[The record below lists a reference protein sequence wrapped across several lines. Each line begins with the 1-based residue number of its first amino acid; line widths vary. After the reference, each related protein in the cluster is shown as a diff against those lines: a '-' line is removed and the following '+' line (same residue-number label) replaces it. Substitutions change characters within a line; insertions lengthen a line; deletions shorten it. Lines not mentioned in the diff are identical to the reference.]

1 MDNFRRPK
9 RSNSGDSVDGLMR
22 GRMRGT
28 RKLVENN
35 GGERVSESRI
45 GNFSRAE
52 GFRARKTETRKPDGR
67 ALGRTRKQPEEIK
80 LDDMSIEDIPKK
92 SRKKLKKNWKRTA
105 KRTALGL
112 TMLVVIVG
120 GYLGMKG
127 FLRARQ
133 IFQGGGS
140 ALAWECN
147 PKPSQLMGEGDG
159 RVNFLLLGKGGP
171 EQLDGPDLTD
181 TIIVASVDPCNKEAG
196 LLSIPRDF
204 AVRMDSGETTK
215 INAVYA
221 LTKMSAL
228 ANDKSDEEAEK
239 EGIEAI
245 EESVENITGIP
256 INFYT
261 MIDFTAFEQAVDA
274 VGGIEIDVQT
284 PVYENMSLHN
294 RPYRLDVDTGVQQF
308 DGLRALAYSRSRYT
322 SERGDFSRS
331 ERQREII
338 VALQQKVFSLGTF
351 SNPIKISQLMDSF
364 GGRVQT
370 NLGVPDD
377 ASKLYNIGQEI
388 DGSKITSVSLVDEP
402 NVLVQSGSYGNL
414 GSIQVP
420 VEGIFKYDNIRK
432 FVRTTFVDGFIKSEN
447 PGIVILNGTAAPS
460 LAKTGA
466 ETLEGYGYRIIDVGD
481 APDKNNT
488 TTILVDL
495 GKKDTKYTKRYLE
508 LRYGTTATK
517 QLPEGIT
524 PPEDAD
530 FVIILGQD
538 EAGN

>member
-9 RSNSGDSVDGLMR
+9 RSSQNDSVDGFMR
-22 GRMRGT
+22 NRMRGT
-28 RKLVENN
+28 QRSLDAK
-35 GGERVSESRI
+35 GGERASESRI
-45 GNFSRAE
+45 GNFSRSE
-52 GFRARKTETRKPDGR
+52 GFRARKTDEIKPDGR
-67 ALGRTRKQPEEIK
+67 SLGRKKPEPEVIVDDINMKDITKKDRKK
-80 LDDMSIEDIPKK
+80 PKK
-92 SRKKLKKNWKRTA
+92 DLKKTL

-112 TMLVVIVG
+112 AMLIVLIG
-120 GYLGMKG
+120 GYLGVKG
-127 FLRARQ
+127 LLRARQ

-140 ALAWECN
+140 ALAWDCN
-147 PKPSQLMGEGDG
+147 PDPSKLTGEGDG

-181 TIIVASVDPCNKEAG
+181 TIIVASLDPCNNEAG

-204 AVRMDSGETTK
+204 AVKMDSGETTK

-221 LTKMSAL
+221 LTKQGAEYEG
-228 ANDKSDEEAEK
+228 KSEAEAEK

-245 EESVENITGIP
+245 EKSVENVTGVP

-261 MIDFTAFEQAVDA
+261 MIDFRAFEQAVDT
-274 VGGIEIDVQT
+274 VGGIEIDVKD
-284 PVYENMSLHN
+284 PVYERMLINN
-294 RPYRLDVDTGVQQF
+294 NPYTLDVETGVQQF

-351 SNPIKISQLMDSF
+351 SNPLKISQLMDDF

-370 NLGVPDD
+370 NLNIPDD
-377 ASKLYNIGQEI
+377 VSKLYEIGQRIEPANI
-388 DGSKITSVSLVDEP
+388 KSVSLVDEP
-402 NVLVQSGSYGNL
+402 NVLIESGSYANL

-420 VEGIFKYDNIRK
+420 VEGIFKYDDIQR
-432 FVRTTFVDGFIKSEN
+432 FIRTTFVDGFIKKESPN
-447 PGIVILNGTAAPS
+447 IVVLNGTTVSS
-460 LAKTGA
+460 LAKRAT
-466 ETLEGYGYRIIDVGD
+466 EDLEGYGYNIIETGD
-481 APDKNNT
+481 APTKSTT

-524 PPEDAD
+524 APEDAD
-530 FVIILGQD
+530 FVIIMGQD